1 MTLTKLGIKP
11 NLKSEINSGSYAD
24 FVIGRVVR
32 EFKERYLVN
41 TGDGE
46 FDAEITGNLRYS
58 AQGKADFPAVGDW
71 VACIPVDE
79 QFAIIHSILPRTSLL
94 ERQAVG
100 KHGET
105 QVIAANIDEALIVQ
119 SVDHNFNINR
129 LERYLAIC
137 YATRIDATLVLTK
150 TDLLLEDEIANFL
163 DQLKERGKTIPLFP
177 ISNISTQGY
186 PELVA
191 HLKKGNTYCV
201 LGSSG
206 VGKSTLINNLMGKD
220 YMKTSSISH
229 SNQKGRHTTSHRE
242 LIVLEKGAILID
254 TPGMRELGITDKQ
267 EGLSMTF
274 STISELSNQ
283 CRFSDCT
290 HISESGCA
298 ILLAVD
304 NGEIDHATYNNYLK
318 MQREQEHFQLSVA
331 DKRKK
336 DKEFGKMIKSVMKNN
351 KREKY

>member
-1 MTLTKLGIKP
+1 MNLAIFGLKPSLEEVIKSD
-11 NLKSEINSGSYAD
+11 NYAD

-32 EFKERYLVN
+32 EFKERYLVF
-41 TGDGE
+41 TAGGE

-58 AQGKADFPAVGDW
+58 AQSKTDFPAVGDW

-79 QFAIIHSILPRTSLL
+79 QLAIIHSVLPRSSLL

-119 SVDHNFNINR
+119 SVDRNFNINR
-129 LERYLAIC
+129 LERYLTIC
-137 YATRIDATLVLTK
+137 YATGIDATLVLTK
-150 TDLLLEDEIANFL
+150 TDLLVEDEITSFL
-163 DQLKERGKTIPLFP
+163 EQLKGRGKTITVLPV
-177 ISNISTQGY
+177 SNVSMQGY
-186 PELVA
+186 PELNA

-206 VGKSTLINNLMGKD
+206 VGKSTLINNLMGQD
-220 YMKTSSISH
+220 YMKTSVISK

-254 TPGMRELGITDKQ
+254 TPGMKELGITDKQ

-274 STISELSNQ
+274 GTISELSKE
-283 CRFSDCT
+283 CRFSDCSHT
-290 HISESGCA
+290 NESGCA
-298 ILLAVD
+298 ILLAVE

-336 DKEFGKMIKSVMKNN
+336 DKEFGKMIKSVLKNN